1 VQGDGEELEKWE
13 LHRGDLVL
21 GYMEQAGFLPPQ
33 PTIGD
38 PQTAMGF
45 VWFESFTPTTAF
57 EEYRSLFDHLRELL
71 KDDPFWDDEE
81 YWIALTYT
89 NENILPLGLTLV
101 NSNGTHRLKP
111 LFLKL
116 KPDNRLFASYSK
128 EAES

>member
-1 VQGDGEELEKWE
+1 MSQEQPAWE
-13 LHRGDLVL
+13 LRRGDLVL
-21 GYMEQAGFLPPQ
+21 GYMEQAGFIPPQ

-45 VWFESFTPTTAF
+45 VWFENFTPTIAY
-57 EEYRSLFDHLRELL
+57 EEYRPVFDHLRELL

-101 NSNGTHRLKP
+101 DGNSKHRLKP
-111 LFLKL
+111 LFLRL
-116 KPDNRLFASYSK
+116 ESDNRMFASYSK
-128 EAES
+128 EAKS